1 MTICSTKGEKN
12 GSCQA
17 SPPDGETHRA
27 EDGTIGGTRSIAPS
41 MSMPSAAAR
50 GERRR
55 PAPGREAWIRR
66 AGAGPGGTPEGR
78 HRRESRRAGNA
89 GSACFRGEASDLSR
103 RFSGAL
109 HWRRFPPLPSCAPL
123 PRRENGL
130 NGFRPLTVSPGAEA
144 PASPPCRERITGTSC
159 RFRCVVSLSFAGKAS
174 RPGRMSPLAGKASWS
189 GHMSPLR
196 GRSVRGRRG
205 RNSHG
210 IRLAMVGR
218 ND

>member
-12 GSCQA
+12 GNCQA

-50 GERRR
+50 GQRRR

-109 HWRRFPPLPSCAPL
+109 HWRRFPPLPSCAPP

-130 NGFRPLTVSPGAEA
+130 NGFRPLTVSTGAEA
-144 PASPPCRERITGTSC
+144 PRI
-159 RFRCVVSLSFAGKAS
+159 
-174 RPGRMSPLAGKASWS
+174 PPLAGRESQERTAASGAWS
-189 GHMSPLR
+189 PFPSREKH
-196 GRSVRGRRG
+196 
-205 RNSHG
+205 HG
-210 IRLAMVGR
+210 PAACPPSREKHHGPGTCPPFAGGASGDAGCGTLMASALPW
-218 ND
+218 

>member
-12 GSCQA
+12 GNCQA

-109 HWRRFPPLPSCAPL
+109 HWRRFPPLPSCAPP

-130 NGFRPLTVSPGAEA
+130 NGFRPLTVSPGAEG
-144 PASPPCRERITGTSC
+144 PASPPLPGEKHRNVLPLPVRGLPFLRGKSITA
-159 RFRCVVSLSFAGKAS
+159 RPHVPPRGKSIMVRAHVPPS
-174 RPGRMSPLAGKASWS
+174 RAERPGTQGAELSW
-189 GHMSPLR
+189 HPPCH
-196 GRSVRGRRG
+196 GRKK
-205 RNSHG
+205 
-210 IRLAMVGR
+210 
-218 ND
+218 